1 MTQTTRR
8 QVSDRRDSLDASQGL
23 PFHEILRETMV
34 EQALAAEGVE
44 YHDAIFT
51 PLVTLC
57 TFLSRVLDPD
67 HSCHS
72 AVARVIVWVAIT
84 GRKPCSEYTG
94 AYCDARRRLPREVLI
109 RLVRQTGRETEQ
121 RAGTGWLWKG
131 RRVGLADGSTGGKL
145 GVRENRAG
153 SPWGSNPRNDPA
165 SRTPQECPP
174 RTLPNAAFG
183 RNSIGIPDSRF
194 PIPEGEGFGNRES
207 GIRNPQMRARRRDL
221 TEDDSNILRFVA
233 VLCACW
239 RRIQGGPDKG
249 IICPR
254 YDPARAVSRHV
265 SVRTRSRGG

>member
-131 RRVGLADGSTGGKL
+131 RRVGLADGSTGGKSVS
-145 GVRENRAG
+145 GKIGPG
-153 SPWGSNPRNDPA
+153 SPWGTIPGTTRPLGPPRNVPLGPCLTRP
-165 SRTPQECPP
+165 S
-174 RTLPNAAFG
+174 AATQSGF
-183 RNSIGIPDSRF
+183 RIRDSRF
-194 PIPEGEGFGNRES
+194 PKGKDSGISES
-207 GIRNPQMRARRRDL
+207 GIRNPQMRHGEGL
-221 TEDDSNILRFVA
+221 TEDDSNILGYRCCVMC
-233 VLCACW
+233 VLAMDS
-239 RRIQGGPDKG
+239 RR
-249 IICPR
+249 
-254 YDPARAVSRHV
+254 AR
-265 SVRTRSRGG
+265 